1 MASSADDKV
10 SVLVTQPSQVLDPD
24 EAFVA
29 RDRSLTVSKIR
40 GEIKKNPELN
50 SKKDIF
56 IIYSENTL
64 VLWKYG
70 DQ

>member
-29 RDRSLTVSKIR
+29 RDRTLTVSKIR
-40 GEIKKNPELN
+40 GELKKNTELN
-50 SKKDIF
+50 SKKAHLLF
-56 IIYSENTL
+56 TAKTL
-64 VLWKYG
+64 
-70 DQ
+70 